1 MAEVISLVGEQSVAA
16 ASSMYDE
23 VDIPDSPS
31 TEVEAKSSSS
41 SSSYQSTTM
50 VTVTNGGVQI
60 CTPQVLWHGG
70 GQENGKTDPVYSIDF
85 HPLNV
90 LATAGIDAN
99 VPPKGSVR
107 LWKITTA
114 EEQPEFL
121 IELNAD
127 HIGAVNGVRFSPC
140 GKMLATASSR
150 QIVIYKVPEA
160 ATWPTVTDPKQLE
173 KIFIRPSLEEI
184 FDIQWSP
191 DSCFVLAGA
200 INSRAEIVRV
210 LTKEKESLVLC
221 GHTGYVQGVAW
232 DPRNEV
238 VVTQSADRSC
248 KVHSIKQKPGMMV
261 KLAGRGHVV
270 AKMLAHTGYALKQEV
285 EACSSTAAD
294 PFNEMTSTNETTT
307 ELSDKDNTQQTQ
319 IKPKNLYADAT
330 VPSFFR
336 RPTFSPDG
344 AILITPTGIHRPFQ
358 DTTNDENK
366 NASSNGSGSSGRQ
379 LTSYIAPEMK
389 KSFCTYIF
397 TRSQYAIPAI
407 SLYGLEEPSIAVR
420 CSPVLYKMIE
430 SNASSST
437 SSSPKQSS
445 SGGVDVSSLPS
456 PPIMISGRYRMIF
469 AVITI
474 SSIMIYTTQYEHP
487 IARFGGLHLACI
499 NDATWS
505 ADGRMLVVCSSDGYL
520 SFLRFPEGTLGEPLA
535 EEDVPLTV
543 KRAHPYLYHYVD
555 PNPTA
560 SAETSTDPAGASS
573 SSSTSSATG
582 ESGSV
587 KDCTEVATAVE
598 AGTVS
603 PPKESVS
610 DEKKDETMM
619 ELESTEP
626 QVATGGEVVQHSDI
640 FDTTAAVVN
649 VNETLMDTEHPIV
662 LSETTEPSSSSSR
675 VIASASAMVT
685 ANAIA
690 TAITNASMHAIRGNE
705 GVESGEKK
713 RKRITPTVVGSL
725 GSVPTSAGNV
735 APVIKDGLDTPA
747 TMASLNNN
755 NGVGDNSQLSVVPSV
770 PSVNLH
776 QSPSFGVTV
785 ASLVSRATSSRT
797 SSPAPGNGQILASSQ
812 NPSGSSSETKTKK
825 RITPILVSSQDA
837 AFAHTTGTT
846 IIGSASM
853 TIPVTTTTSSSPVV
867 CEAMLTVSS
876 DGVATYTTNTS
887 T

>member
-1 MAEVISLVGEQSVAA
+1 MAEIVSIDVEEPAA
-16 ASSMYDE
+16 ASSSSMCE

-50 VTVTNGGVQI
+50 VTVTSGGVQI

-121 IELNAD
+121 IELNSD

-150 QIVIYKVPEA
+150 QIVVYKVPDA

-210 LTKEKESLVLC
+210 LSKEKESLVLC

-285 EACSSTAAD
+285 ETGPSTAAD
-294 PFNEMTSTNETTT
+294 PFNEMAATNETTT
-307 ELSDKDNTQQTQ
+307 ELLDKDNTQQPQ

-358 DTTNDENK
+358 DTANDENK
-366 NASSNGSGSSGRQ
+366 NGSSNGSGNGRQ
-379 LTSYIAPEMK
+379 LTTYIAPEMK

-407 SLYGLEEPSIAVR
+407 SLYGLEEPSVAVR
-420 CSPVLYKMIE
+420 CSPVLYKMID
-430 SNASSST
+430 SNSVSVASSSPNK
-437 SSSPKQSS
+437 SSSD
-445 SGGVDVSSLPS
+445 GVDV
-456 PPIMISGRYRMIF
+456 PPPPVMISGRYRMIF

-487 IARFGGLHLACI
+487 VARFGGLHLACI

-520 SFLRFPEGTLGEPLA
+520 SFLRFSEGTLGEPLA

-560 SAETSTDPAGASS
+560 PVEMATGAGASS
-573 SSSTSSATG
+573 TTAAAGGGSSG
-582 ESGSV
+582 GGN
-587 KDCTEVATAVE
+587 DCAEAEAVE
-598 AGTVS
+598 AGSVS
-603 PPKESVS
+603 PKESVN
-610 DEKKDETMM
+610 DEKKGESMM
-619 ELESTEP
+619 EIETTE
-626 QVATGGEVVQHSDI
+626 QQ
-640 FDTTAAVVN
+640 TAAVQGMDMVDTT
-649 VNETLMDTEHPIV
+649 VTAGEPSMDTERPIV
-662 LSETTEPSSSSSR
+662 PSETTEPRGSSSSH
-675 VIASASAMVT
+675 VIASASALVT

-690 TAITNASMHAIRGNE
+690 SAIANASMQAMRGNE

-735 APVIKDGLDTPA
+735 APVIKDGPYTPA
-747 TMASLNNN
+747 VMASHNNN
-755 NGVGDNSQLSVVPSV
+755 NTVGDNSQLSVVPSV

-776 QSPSFGVTV
+776 QSPLFGVTV
-785 ASLVSRATSSRT
+785 ASLVSRTSSSSSR
-797 SSPAPGNGQILASSQ
+797 SSESPAGNGNTHSSSHNQ
-812 NPSGSSSETKTKK
+812 SGSSSETKTKK

-853 TIPVTTTTSSSPVV
+853 TIPVTTTTSSSSVV

-876 DGVATYTTNTS
+876 DGVATYTTTTS